1 MQSCELKSSPPLPS
15 SGDLGMLLR
24 LLNTN
29 LEIENNTYTDSFKY
43 KDDSDGLSSVEW
55 HPKCL
60 VQTAKRLMII
70 QPLLI
75 LVIGIVS
82 EQLVV
87 AKCPT
92 FNTGETLP

>member
-1 MQSCELKSSPPLPS
+1 MSLSLAPLPS
-15 SGDLGMLLR
+15 SSGLGRLRR
-24 LLNTN
+24 LLNTS
-29 LEIENNTYTDSFKY
+29 LEIENNTYTDSFQY
-43 KDDSDGLSSVEW
+43 KDDSDGLLSVEW

-70 QPLLI
+70 QPRLI
-75 LVIGIVS
+75 LVIGIVF

-92 FNTGETLP
+92 FIMG